1 MLAEKYDLSES
12 TLRQRAAREH
22 WGEQKNKNRTAVE
35 QKLIDNISDEQADA
49 ATECAELINK
59 ATKSMLEQIAQEAV
73 KKDLSAYQLDIYSR
87 AVKNLRSVMGIQT
100 KRDAEE
106 QQARIDNLRR
116 QADREDKGDTTV
128 NIIYGAHNEDY
139 GI

>member
-1 MLAEKYDLSES
+1 MSES

-35 QKLIDNISDEQADA
+35 QKIIDTVSDEQSEA
-49 ATECAELINK
+49 AVKCAKLIDE
-59 ATKSMLEQIAQEAV
+59 ATKSMLEQIAKEAV

-100 KRDAEE
+100 KREAEE

-116 QADREDKGDTTV
+116 QADRDKTDDNSFSFEFKGDT
-128 NIIYGAHNEDY
+128 EDY
-139 GI
+139 SI